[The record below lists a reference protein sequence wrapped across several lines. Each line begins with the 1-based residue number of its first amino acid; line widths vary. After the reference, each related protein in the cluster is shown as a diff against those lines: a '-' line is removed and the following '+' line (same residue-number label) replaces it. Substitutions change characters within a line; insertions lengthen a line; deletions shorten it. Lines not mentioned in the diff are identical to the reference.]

1 MSGIRTVII
10 FYLLAFGWSWGIWW
24 PAVLFENGT
33 WATPEWL
40 PSAFASGGMAAWGPL
55 IAAVVV
61 SLVYGGRKG
70 LASLARSMIK
80 ARVGWNWWL
89 ISIFLLPVMIGIVW
103 VIAGAMGA
111 DIPASEAMA
120 QPISIPIAFVYIL
133 VLGGPLQ
140 EEAGW
145 RGIATKELQSQV
157 SPFVVALGV
166 GALWGVWHLPLF
178 YLPGG
183 GIYYDQPFWGLF
195 LSTMFLSFII
205 GWVYNKTGSS
215 LLLAMVIHA
224 SFNWANY
231 IFPVL
236 ETDLGGQL
244 YFLGMLLIAGFIVWK
259 EGLNLGADRS

>member
-1 MSGIRTVII
+1 MTGIRSVIV

-24 PAVLFENGT
+24 PAVQFDTGAWT
-33 WATPEWL
+33 APSWL

-55 IAAVVV
+55 FAAIVV
-61 SLVYGGRKG
+61 SLIYGGRKG
-70 LASLARSMIK
+70 LAALARSMIK
-80 ARVGWNWWL
+80 ARVGAVWWVLAILL
-89 ISIFLLPVMIGIVW
+89 IPAMIGIVW

-111 DIPASEAMA
+111 DIPPSEAMA
-120 QPISIPIAFVYIL
+120 QPISIPIAFVWIL
-133 VLGGPLQ
+133 FLGGPLQ

-145 RGIATKELQSQV
+145 RGIATKELQQHV

-166 GALWGVWHLPLF
+166 GAIWGVWHLPLF

-205 GWVYNKTGSS
+205 GWMYNKTGGS
-215 LLLAMVIHA
+215 LLLAMVVHA

-244 YFLGMLLIAGFIVWK
+244 YFAGMILVVAFILWRDGLDLGVK
-259 EGLNLGADRS
+259 R